1 MNFALSA
8 IQNVRKYLHQKHVI
22 CKVHLLQSVS
32 LAPGEG
38 WRVQGQI
45 KIDTPLAKKAALIS
59 GVGEYTG
66 GGVEVAPTVVA
77 VEQQSHVVEFD
88 DLNCCTRHVNLA
100 GGSRM
105 ADLMQVQMLHITA
118 VEEELGDK
126 GFLFGPDFN
135 GKEIPRWL
143 LHCVRRNKKTFSQ
156 SDLVLGGTD
165 VAKHPMTLDDCSRF
179 HMYEEVRQHLIRCWI
194 LVSSGP
200 PTAIGHWM
208 WSWWR
213 NHLVDFALILHW
225 SQANQPAQC
234 SWCLL
239 PQIDETLDA
248 LAGANYFTS
257 LDLKSGYWQVEM
269 EEEARQ
275 YTAFIVGPLGFY
287 EYNRMPFGLM
297 NAPATFQRPMQR
309 VLGDLHLNG
318 CVVYIDNIIIYTKTE
333 EEHVDML
340 EKVFQRIPEA
350 GLKLNPKKCYF
361 FQRSSV

>member
-45 KIDTPLAKKAALIS
+45 KIDTLLAKKAALIS

-77 VEQQSHVVEFD
+77 
-88 DLNCCTRHVNLA
+88 
-100 GGSRM
+100 
-105 ADLMQVQMLHITA
+105 DLMQVQMLHITA
-118 VEEELGDK
+118 VEKEELGDK
-126 GFLFGPDFN
+126 GFLFGQDFN

-225 SQANQPAQC
+225 SQADQPAQC

-239 PQIDETLDA
+239 SQIDETLDA

-269 EEEARQ
+269 EEEAKQ